1 MITKRKSSK
10 PGFVRVCFELPAYL
24 WADRVYVVGDF
35 NDWDRQRTPL
45 YQGRDGVWRVEVDLP
60 CSQRFQFRY
69 YVDNHW
75 LTDNHADGMTDNPY
89 GTQNSIVETDLPI
102 TELKLQPV
110 ETPPVSL
117 GHRQK
122 ESSLLPMD

>member
-1 MITKRKSSK
+1 MITKRKSSQ
-10 PGFVRVCFELPAYL
+10 PGFVRIGFELPAYL

-45 YQGRDGVWRVEVDLP
+45 QQDRDGVWRVEVDLP
-60 CSQRFQFRY
+60 CGQRFQFRY

-89 GTQNSIVETDLPI
+89 GTQNSIVETDLPV
-102 TELKLQPV
+102 TELKVQRVALPSPA
-110 ETPPVSL
+110 TF
-117 GHRQK
+117 RQLK
-122 ESSLLPMD
+122 ESSLVSMD

>member
-1 MITKRKSSK
+1 MITKRKSSQ
-10 PGFVRVCFELPAYL
+10 PGFVRICFELPAYL

-45 YQGRDGVWRVEVDLP
+45 QQDRDGVWRVEVDLP
-60 CSQRFQFRY
+60 CGQRFQFRY

-89 GTQNSIVETDLPI
+89 GTQNSIVETDLPV
-102 TELKLQPV
+102 TELKLQSVALP
-110 ETPPVSL
+110 SL
-117 GHRQK
+117 ATFRQLK
-122 ESSLLPMD
+122 ESSLVSMD

>member
-1 MITKRKSSK
+1 MITKRKSSQ
-10 PGFVRVCFELPAYL
+10 PGFVRIGFELPAYL

-45 YQGRDGVWRVEVDLP
+45 QQDRDGVWRVEVDLP
-60 CSQRFQFRY
+60 CGQRFQFRY

-89 GTQNSIVETDLPI
+89 GTQNSIVETDLPV
-102 TELKLQPV
+102 TELKLPRV
-110 ETPPVSL
+110 ASGLATV
-117 GHRQK
+117 RQLK
-122 ESSLLPMD
+122 ESSLVSMD

>member
-1 MITKRKSSK
+1 MITKRKSSQ
-10 PGFVRVCFELPAYL
+10 PGFVRICFELPAYL

-45 YQGRDGVWRVEVDLP
+45 QQDRDGVWRVEVDLP
-60 CSQRFQFRY
+60 CGQRFQFRY

-89 GTQNSIVETDLPI
+89 GTQNSIVETDLPV
-102 TELKLQPV
+102 TELKL
-110 ETPPVSL
+110 
-117 GHRQK
+117 HRVALPSQATVRQLK
-122 ESSLLPMD
+122 ESNLVSMD

>member
-1 MITKRKSSK
+1 MITKRKSSQ
-10 PGFVRVCFELPAYL
+10 PGFVRICFELPAYL

-45 YQGRDGVWRVEVDLP
+45 QQDRDGVWRVEVDLP
-60 CSQRFQFRY
+60 CGQRFQFRY

-89 GTQNSIVETDLPI
+89 GTQNSIVETDLPV
-102 TELKLQPV
+102 TELKLHRVALP
-110 ETPPVSL
+110 SL
-117 GHRQK
+117 ATFRQLK
-122 ESSLLPMD
+122 ESNLVSMD

>member
-1 MITKRKSSK
+1 MITKRKSSQ
-10 PGFVRVCFELPAYL
+10 PGFVRIGFELPAYL

-45 YQGRDGVWRVEVDLP
+45 RQDRDGVWRVEVDLP
-60 CSQRFQFRY
+60 CGQRFQFRY

-89 GTQNSIVETDLPI
+89 GTQNSIVETDLPV
-102 TELKLQPV
+102 TELKLQRVALPGMA
-110 ETPPVSL
+110 TFRPL
-117 GHRQK
+117 K
-122 ESSLLPMD
+122 ESNLVSMD

>member
-1 MITKRKSSK
+1 MITKRKSSQ
-10 PGFVRVCFELPAYL
+10 PGFVCVCFELPAYL

-45 YQGRDGVWRVEVDLP
+45 HQARDGVWRVEIDLP
-60 CSQRFQFRY
+60 CGQRFQFRY

-89 GTQNSIVETDLPI
+89 GTQNSIVETALPI
-102 TELKLQPV
+102 TELKLPKFAV
-110 ETPPVSL
+110 LPTSL
-117 GHRQK
+117 GRQQK
-122 ESSLLPMD
+122 ESSLLLMD

>member
-1 MITKRKSSK
+1 MITKRKSSQ
-10 PGFVRVCFELPAYL
+10 PGFVRIGFELPAYL

-45 YQGRDGVWRVEVDLP
+45 QQDRDGVWRVEVDLP
-60 CSQRFQFRY
+60 SGQRFQFRY

-89 GTQNSIVETDLPI
+89 GTQNSIVETDLPV
-102 TELKLQPV
+102 TELKLHRVALP
-110 ETPPVSL
+110 SL
-117 GHRQK
+117 ATFRQLK
-122 ESSLLPMD
+122 ESNLFSMD

>member
-1 MITKRKSSK
+1 MITKRKSSQ
-10 PGFVRVCFELPAYL
+10 PGFVRICFELPAYL

-45 YQGRDGVWRVEVDLP
+45 QQDRDGVWRVEVDLP
-60 CSQRFQFRY
+60 CGQRFQFRY

-89 GTQNSIVETDLPI
+89 GTQNSIVETDLPV
-102 TELKLQPV
+102 TELKLHSV
-110 ETPPVSL
+110 ALSSL
-117 GHRQK
+117 APLRQMK
-122 ESSLLPMD
+122 ESSLVSMD

>member
-1 MITKRKSSK
+1 MITKRKSSQ
-10 PGFVRVCFELPAYL
+10 PGFVRICFELPAYL

-45 YQGRDGVWRVEVDLP
+45 QQDRNGVWRVEVDLP
-60 CSQRFQFRY
+60 CGQRFQFRY

-89 GTQNSIVETDLPI
+89 GTQNSIVESDLPV
-102 TELKLQPV
+102 TELKLQRV
-110 ETPPVSL
+110 ELPGMAPFRRL
-117 GHRQK
+117 K
-122 ESSLLPMD
+122 ESSLLSMD

>member
-1 MITKRKSSK
+1 MITKRKSSQ
-10 PGFVRVCFELPAYL
+10 PGFVRICFELPAYL

-45 YQGRDGVWRVEVDLP
+45 QQDRDGVWRVEVDLP
-60 CSQRFQFRY
+60 CGQRFQFRY

-89 GTQNSIVETDLPI
+89 GTQNSIVETDLPV
-102 TELKLQPV
+102 TELKLQRVALSSRAPF
-110 ETPPVSL
+110 
-117 GHRQK
+117 RQLK
-122 ESSLLPMD
+122 ESSLISMD